1 MLYLPASESLES
13 LESLL
18 SESDELL
25 LLALSRLAGT
35 ADTLAPA
42 DDGSNKECSVQP
54 HIIIYVNGSKS
65 QRVTVIYRVS
75 NRSAGLIS
83 RSFWETF

>member
-25 LLALSRLAGT
+25 LLALSRLAGA

-42 DDGSNKECSVQP
+42 DDELDTECSVQP
-54 HIIIYVNGSKS
+54 HNIHHYINGTNHERPL
-65 QRVTVIYRVS
+65 QYTAHTVA
-75 NRSAGLIS
+75 RSYCSA
-83 RSFWETF
+83 